1 MTIDI
6 LLMEDVLLFL
16 AITKLVFK
24 LLLSVPA
31 HALLVHQVLYVLLA
45 GVILFKQ
52 EH

>member
-1 MTIDI
+1 MIIDI
-6 LLMEDVLLFL
+6 LLMEDVLLSL
-16 AITKLVFK
+16 DTMILEFK
-24 LLLSVPA
+24 LLLSVQV